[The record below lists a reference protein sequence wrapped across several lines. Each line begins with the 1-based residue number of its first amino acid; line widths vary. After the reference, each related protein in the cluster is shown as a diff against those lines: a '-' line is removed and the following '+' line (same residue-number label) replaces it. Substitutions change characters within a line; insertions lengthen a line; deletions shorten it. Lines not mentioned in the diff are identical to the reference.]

1 MIKLLI
7 IGAGIGQVHLTRL
20 AKEMGMFV
28 AVVSPPGDYPSIPLA
43 DEWFDCDIYDVDSIV
58 RYARENDFTAV
69 TSDQNDLMMPTV
81 AAVAER
87 LNLPGNSY
95 LQNISY
101 CDKNRFRAVCR
112 KAGVA
117 VPESIEIHEL
127 PAPDL
132 QQPLPWIV
140 KPADS
145 QSSIGITKV
154 ELHSAYRSAVE
165 YALQKSK
172 HKTVIVEQFLQG
184 EEIVC
189 EGFVYQGRYYNLA
202 LGDRRYFRNT
212 LIPSQTLF
220 PSLAAPDLQARI
232 IECEEKIAREIGAS
246 FGIIHSEYIVN
257 RETGKVYPIESAIRG
272 GGVYISSHLIP
283 LATGININRLLLRCA
298 AGTAGAAEVAACF
311 AQRQQHAS
319 AYVCFTLPE
328 GRVAEIKGVEQVSAI
343 PGVEMCEIRHLAV
356 GDITEKMTAK
366 GMRKGPVVLRS
377 ENRQELER
385 LIAQVQHTLSVTV
398 LSPEGTPNAI
408 IWG

>member
-7 IGAGIGQVHLTRL
+7 IGAGIGQVHITRL

-28 AVVSPPGDYPSIPLA
+28 AVVSPPGDYPAISLA

-58 RYARENDFTAV
+58 RYAQKNGFTAV

-87 LNLPGNSY
+87 LHLPGNSY
-95 LQNISY
+95 LQTISY

-112 KAGVA
+112 KAGVP
-117 VPESIEIHEL
+117 VPESIEIREL

-154 ELHSAYRSAVE
+154 EHRAVYPSAVE

-172 HKTVIVEQFLQG
+172 RKTAIVEQFIQG

-189 EGFVYQGRYYNLA
+189 EGFVYQGCYYNLA

-220 PSLAAPDLQARI
+220 PSLVDSDLQTRM
-232 IECEEKIAREIGAS
+232 IECEKKIAGEIGAS

-257 RETGKVYPIESAIRG
+257 RETGNVYPIESAIRG

-298 AGTAGAAEVAACF
+298 SGEADAAEVASCF
-311 AQRQQHAS
+311 AQRQQRAS

-328 GRVAEIKGVEQVSAI
+328 GRVATIKGIEQVSAI
-343 PGVEMCEIRHLAV
+343 PGVEMCEIRHLSV
-356 GDITEKMTAK
+356 GDITERMTAK
-366 GMRKGPVVLRS
+366 GMRKGPIVLS
-377 ENRQELER
+377 AENRQELEQ
-385 LIAQVQHTLSVTV
+385 LVTQVQHTLNVTV
-398 LSPEGTPNAI
+398 MSPQGALSSI